1 MFTPCLR
8 RVTTPASRR
17 TARCLEMVDMSSP
30 TRACR
35 SQTHFS
41 PSRRA
46 STISRR
52 LGWPRALKIRA
63 CASMNSLLCC
73 MLSLYLIIW
82 QNIPERP
89 SCQDGAGKPCPGQ
102 RRRGARRRAIMAAGP
117 DKETAA
123 VRKRPHAAVRHHR
136 AERSLRP
143 AGWKSVTSTGC
154 DAPWPG
160 RIPPYVRSGWQARP
174 AAWHTGSCGS
184 RAGPAR
190 AGARAA

>member
-30 TRACR
+30 TKACR

-73 MLSLYLIIW
+73 MLSLYLVIW

-102 RRRGARRRAIMAAGP
+102 RRRGARRRQTSGKAQKKAAMREG
-117 DKETAA
+117 
-123 VRKRPHAAVRHHR
+123 PHAAVRHHR
-136 AERSLRP
+136 AERH
-143 AGWKSVTSTGC
+143 
-154 DAPWPG
+154 
-160 RIPPYVRSGWQARP
+160 PPPPRRDEKKRYFHWMRCTV
-174 AAWHTGSCGS
+174 
-184 RAGPAR
+184 AGPYSTVR
-190 AGARAA
+190 A